1 MIGRLTLVAVLL
13 FCAALPASAQTQTTA
28 EISGI
33 VTDSSNGIVVSA
45 RVTAVG
51 KETGVQRNTETNGD
65 GYYSLPLLPPGTYML
80 TVQARGFQTVTREG
94 IILAIDHSARVDFKL
109 QIGSVK
115 TIVSVESNA
124 PVIETSNP
132 NTTTT
137 VTREELENLPNPG
150 QDLTYAATVA
160 PGAIMNVIS
169 SGGFNAGTVEFNG
182 LPSIANDFTIDGLD
196 ANDAWG
202 GANRTGASGLQLG
215 LNAIEETSIN
225 TQSYSADLGR
235 NGASQINY
243 ATKSG
248 GNTFHGNAYEIW
260 NGASMNATNYFIK
273 ANPAHPPKPFSN
285 TNEFGASVGGP
296 ILKDRLFFFTDL
308 EGIRIVLPELLNST
322 LPSPAYQQ
330 YVLQQL
336 PLGGFDSVLGMPLP
350 AQPAEVPFYQNTF
363 KLLGDTSTG
372 VPLSILGCPFDVGG
386 GTPQQANAGN
396 GCANKRLFSA
406 SPPVSETLWTI
417 KSDYILR
424 PQDTFWFR
432 FQLNNGRNSS
442 VDPVNS
448 LFDVIDNEPER
459 SGAANWTHVFGPNL
473 INQFNPG
480 FAYQD
485 RVHSLPDLSAA
496 RSAMPIAYYPFFG
509 FSPIGGALGNIPYG
523 DKTTTWQLND
533 NLSWTLGKHD
543 LKFGENFRRNLYS
556 SYEASGYAVIPY
568 VYSLSLPEFT
578 YGAAGETFQA
588 FPQFAI
594 DHLKA
599 FGLDSYA
606 MDTYKFRPN
615 LTITV
620 GLRVGWNSNPVSQE
634 HVISRLVEPFSVI
647 SHDPNQPLNQAIA
660 ANQHHLF
667 ADTYPITWEPRAA
680 IAYALKPKTVL
691 RIGAGAFANPLLGFL
706 PSYMDQNAPS
716 DNFFTAGL
724 FGPVGGVGVAP
735 GVPNSAVDAAVQANQ
750 AFLAGFANGVVSCAA
765 NAPPANCLPVIG
777 FTNFESKKQK
787 FPTFYQW
794 SAGIE
799 QQIGSGF
806 GLTVK
811 YVGTSAFNM
820 FYSDNPNG
828 YQRVCQGCFVNYPYN
843 QPVDPRFGNIFPF
856 KTGANSNYN
865 ALQTSFVK
873 RMSHGLAFQA
883 NYTYSH
889 CLDYITNGGVSIF
902 NAATNFNTYNGEL
915 KRLYGSCDFDVRHS
929 LNGSYIYQLPFH
941 ASRGWLNQIVGGWQV
956 SGTAYVRGGFPLS
969 VFSAS
974 LAGGFVNAF
983 PTIFANAVP
992 GESLYH
998 KSSITGVTVPGTIQ
1012 WLNPDA
1018 FQSVV
1023 DPSVNTCFP
1032 TNSPANCQNG
1042 NLGRN
1047 TVRAPGFTWAD
1058 FDIVKR
1064 FPIKERFALRF
1075 DVQFYNVFNHPNF
1088 GYPIGLAPQGN
1099 ATAGIPGE
1107 PVTLT
1112 GFGTISSTVGPSTG
1126 LLGGG
1131 IGGDSSVRMIALR
1144 AGFEF

>member
-1 MIGRLTLVAVLL
+1 MGRLNLILGLV
-13 FCAALPASAQTQTTA
+13 FCATQIAFAQTQTTA

-33 VTDSSNGIVVSA
+33 VTDVSGAVVQKAS
-45 RVTAVG
+45 VTAVG
-51 KETGVQRNTETNGD
+51 KETGIQRATETNSD
-65 GYYSLPLLPPGTYML
+65 GLYSLPLLPPGTYML
-80 TVQARGFQTVTREG
+80 TVKVQGFQTVAREG

-115 TIVSVESNA
+115 TQVRVQSDA
-124 PVIETSNP
+124 PIIETSNA

-137 VTREELENLPNPG
+137 VTRQELENLPNPG

-169 SGGFNAGTVEFNG
+169 AGGYNAGTVEFNG

-225 TQSYSADLGR
+225 TQSYSAELGR

-248 GNTFHGNAYEIW
+248 SNQFHGNAYEIW
-260 NGASMNATNYFIK
+260 NGSSMNATNYFIK
-273 ANPAHPPKPFSN
+273 ANPDHPAKPFSN

-296 ILKDRLFFFTDL
+296 ILKDKLFFFTDL

-322 LPSPAYQQ
+322 LPSPAYET

-336 PLGGFDSVLGMPLP
+336 PLGGVDSVLGTTLP
-350 AQPAEVPFYQNTF
+350 PQPAEVPFYQNMF
-363 KLLGDTSTG
+363 KLLGDTSKG

-386 GTPQQANAGN
+386 GTPVIPNAGT

-417 KSDYILR
+417 KTDYILR

-432 FQLNNGRNSS
+432 FQLNNGQNSS

-473 INQFNPG
+473 INQLNPG

-485 RVHSLPDLSAA
+485 RVHTLPNLSEA
-496 RSAMPIAYYPFFG
+496 RSEMPVALYPLFG
-509 FSPIGGALGNIPYG
+509 FSSIGGALSNIPYG

-533 NLSWTLGKHD
+533 NLSWTVGKHD
-543 LKFGENFRRNLYS
+543 FKFGENFRRNLYS
-556 SYEASGYAVIPY
+556 SYESTGLEVIPL
-568 VYSLSLPEFT
+568 VYSISLPEFT
-578 YGAAGETFQA
+578 YGAAGEAFQA
-588 FPQFAI
+588 FPQYTI

-620 GLRVGWNSNPVSQE
+620 GLRLGWNSNPVSQE
-634 HVISRLVEPFSVI
+634 NVISRLVEPFSDI
-647 SHDPNQPLNQAIA
+647 SHDPNQPLNQVIA
-660 ANQHHLF
+660 GNQHHLF

-680 IAYALKPKTVL
+680 IAYALKPKTVF

-706 PSYMDQNAPS
+706 PSYTDENAPS
-716 DNFFTAGL
+716 DVFVTGGL
-724 FGPVGGVGVAP
+724 FGPVGGVGLAP
-735 GVPNSAVDAAVQANQ
+735 GVPNSAIDAMVAANE
-750 AFLAGFANGVVSCAA
+750 AFQAGFKNGVLSCGAT
-765 NAPPANCLPVIG
+765 NPPPNCLPAIG

-799 QQIGSGF
+799 QQIGSSF

-820 FYSDNPNG
+820 FYSDSPNG
-828 YQRVCQGCFVNYPYN
+828 YQTVCQGCFVNYPYN

-873 RMSHGLAFQA
+873 RISHGLAFQV

-889 CLDYITNGGVSIF
+889 CLDYISNGGVSIF
-902 NAATNFNTYNGEL
+902 NVATNFNTYNGEL
-915 KRLYGSCDFDVRHS
+915 KRLYGDCDFDVRHS
-929 LNGSYIYQLPFH
+929 LNGSYLYQLPFH
-941 ASRGWLNQIVGGWQV
+941 SSRGWLNQIIGGWQI

-969 VFSAS
+969 VFSAA
-974 LAGGFVNAF
+974 LGGGFINAY
-983 PTIFANAVP
+983 PTINANSVP
-992 GESLYH
+992 GQSPYH
-998 KSSITGVTVPGTIQ
+998 KSPIPSVTTPGTIQ
-1012 WLNPDA
+1012 WLNPSA

-1023 DPSVNTCFP
+1023 DPSTNTCYP

-1042 NLGRN
+1042 DLGRN

-1075 DVQFYNVFNHPNF
+1075 DVQMYNVFNHPNF
-1088 GYPIGLAPQGN
+1088 GYPLGPVPEGN

-1107 PVTLT
+1107 LGTLT
-1112 GFGTISSTVGPSTG
+1112 GFGTISSTVSPSTG

-1131 IGGDSSVRMIALR
+1131 LGGDSSVRMIALR